1 MKGREMLKT
10 ILSKSETA
18 RSGCSSSETE
28 LSLDESPESK
38 WFNMFNYIIIQQKF
52 DTNFIE

>member
-10 ILSKSETA
+10 ILSKKEDNRSE
-18 RSGCSSSETE
+18 RSSSETE

-38 WFNMFNYIIIQQKF
+38 FAFFYII
-52 DTNFIE
+52 E